1 MKKDKTMS
9 TKTPGIDGIDRGGI
23 NRGGIDSGGFNS
35 DGIDRDGIDRDGFF
49 SLPFRQKVQWIWDYE
64 KLPLFGILLAIFV
77 IASLA
82 HHALT
87 APLVILRVAVIN
99 TELGEESKEF
109 LTDSYLSALS
119 SRSGRDSISLD
130 ASYVLTD
137 NKDSAAYEYAYVSS
151 IKLLAAITDKDLDVV
166 LMDEKGADIMKKNGY
181 LMDLTGDFPA
191 SDDGVTL
198 SLDQTEFADAAGFSG
213 DVRCG
218 IIINTKR
225 KEQAVHYLHYLLG
238 DF

>member
-1 MKKDKTMS
+1 MKKDKTLS
-9 TKTPGIDGIDRGGI
+9 AKTPGADGINCDGFDHDGIDRE
-23 NRGGIDSGGFNS
+23 GFS
-35 DGIDRDGIDRDGFF
+35 
-49 SLPFRQKVQWIWDYE
+49 SLSFRQKVQWIWDYE
-64 KLPLFGILLAIFV
+64 KLPLFGILLALFV
-77 IASLA
+77 IVSLS

-87 APLVILRVAVIN
+87 APHEILRVAVIN
-99 TELGEESKEF
+99 TGLGDQSKEF
-109 LTDSYLSALS
+109 LTDSYLSTLS

-130 ASYVLTD
+130 ASFVLTD
-137 NKDSAAYEYAYVSS
+137 NKDSAAYEYAYASS

-166 LMDEKGADIMKKNGY
+166 LMDETGADIMKKNGY

-198 SLDQTEFADAAGFSG
+198 SLDQTKFAEAAGFSG

-218 IIINTKR
+218 IIMNTKR

-238 DF
+238 D